1 MLETAAFHIVIAKRI
16 HNTSAIF
23 DKSAIRV
30 KINAQSSQSNNYL
43 CSRFSTRTVNAAK
56 ASVIVLDLGQAG

>member
-43 CSRFSTRTVNAAK
+43 CSRFSARTVNAAK